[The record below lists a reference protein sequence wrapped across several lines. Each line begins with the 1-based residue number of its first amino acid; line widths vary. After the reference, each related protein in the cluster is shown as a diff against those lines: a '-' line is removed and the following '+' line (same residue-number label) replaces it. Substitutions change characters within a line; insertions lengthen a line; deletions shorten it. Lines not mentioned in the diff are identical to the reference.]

1 MFSQWTVVKRLCYV
15 RVSDQV
21 DLVVPD
27 FGDLHWVV
35 APFQTQIARLG
46 RLPYGSVNLYTLQ
59 TVSKERGRGGNC
71 LFSPNSV
78 TRGSY
83 GQG

>member
-1 MFSQWTVVKRLCYV
+1 MFSQWTVVKRLCYA

-35 APFQTQIARLG
+35 AQF
-46 RLPYGSVNLYTLQ
+46 
-59 TVSKERGRGGNC
+59 
-71 LFSPNSV
+71 
-78 TRGSY
+78 
-83 GQG
+83 